1 MASVGASY
9 SQSAGFS
16 GGASNRDDD
25 TGAGSSGSSS
35 GGFSGGAGGSGG
47 GGGNGGDGGDGGDG
61 GRRFQPGPY
70 GTEEWWT

>member
-35 GGFSGGAGGSGG
+35 GGVGGSGG
-47 GGGNGGDGGDGGDG
+47 GGGNGGDG